1 VVNRN
6 NIEEEMKM
14 KKIYGYSIALFCLMS
29 LAILNTACTQEELAA
44 SGKAGNFEAT
54 ATLPGNAGT
63 RVAFT
68 EAADGSKITPAWES
82 GDQIYV
88 MQADAPATNASLTI
102 AGVPAAG
109 EDATFG
115 GSFAPA
121 SGKKL
126 QAFYGCTVKTDEENV
141 PYLFTEG
148 IENQDGTLASAAK
161 KAVMYAETTYTEG
174 TVPHFAFKN
183 ICSILKL
190 VVTLPDDVT
199 KKITSVYFDDFLI
212 NNGAGYDGKD
222 YQKTDYCKTDDF
234 NLDLGEGIVPD
245 VNHRVTVYM
254 AVLPIMKSGDG
265 GIEPMNLKNYVLMA
279 KDADGATYIATITA
293 DQEVEQGGMYTV
305 NLNLVK
311 STKSTLTL
319 PENPETKDGYKTEWT
334 AEDANQVMIL
344 PMTEGTENLSLSR
357 SRGLSNLSIDKQSAD
372 FLFDAKGEYNSYF
385 YPYTDKSADVTLSL
399 GEGGANFKFRLPK
412 YDFST
417 QGGTLAYA
425 QNHAPIFFMGDV
437 SNNEAAVIKLNLTFN
452 GVSSGNVNTVN
463 ISLQDADGKELL
475 PASFT
480 ICLGE
485 GTPFITEDLGSL
497 GVLTAN
503 YPTPI
508 HLVSH
513 PSADGTLTVY
523 FITLASYQTST
534 LDTEGKN
541 TFVSK
546 TASATAADL
555 NGLKVTAQIDT
566 TDDGV
571 SNFGVYEGTVSVS
584 TPFESGN
591 DGPAAVVSVVMNEKV
606 ITPP

>member
-1 VVNRN
+1 
-6 NIEEEMKM
+6 MKM
-14 KKIYGYSIALFCLMS
+14 KKTYSLSMAALCIMS
-29 LAILNTACTQEELAA
+29 WAALNTAWTSDDLGG
-44 SGKAGNFEAT
+44 SGKAGEFVAT
-54 ATLPGNAGT
+54 ATFLGDPET

-68 EAADGSKITPAWES
+68 EAADGSKITPSWEA

-115 GSFAPA
+115 GSFAPE

-141 PYLFTEG
+141 SYLFTEG

-190 VVTLPDDVT
+190 AVTLPDDVT
-199 KKITSVYFDDFLI
+199 KKITSVYFYDFFI
-212 NNGAGYDGKD
+212 NNGSGYDGKD
-222 YQKTDYCKTDDF
+222 YKETAYCQTDDF
-234 NLDLGEGIVPD
+234 TLDLGEGIVPD

-385 YPYTDKSADVTLSL
+385 YPYTDKSADVTLSI
-399 GEGGANFKFRLPK
+399 GKGGANVKCRLPK

-425 QNHAPIFFMGDV
+425 QNHAPILFMGDV

-480 ICLGE
+480 INPGE

-534 LDTEGKN
+534 LDTEGEN

-546 TASATAADL
+546 TAGATAADL
-555 NGLKVTAQIDT
+555 NGLKVIAQIDT

-591 DGPAAVVSVVMNEKV
+591 DGPAAVVSVVMNEKA